1 MDVALWW
8 YKWVDGLARS
18 PDEVYGV
25 NNSHVTPDCHLSDK
39 ASCKPATQSQEI
51 RRFWPLA
58 LSAPGRSLYCT
69 HFMGWLAAPLCTMN
83 CTHVYC
89 IYVNIYTCT
98 MYPVIYGS
106 LLALH
111 IAIVHMCIISVV
123 NVGWWLPGRSTTKW
137 QWTRLWLVIASGIRT
152 LHWSKIYIIQG
163 SQVFMTK
170 SDLCPKPSPCWLV
183 DY

>member
-1 MDVALWW
+1 
-8 YKWVDGLARS
+8 
-18 PDEVYGV
+18 
-25 NNSHVTPDCHLSDK
+25 
-39 ASCKPATQSQEI
+39 
-51 RRFWPLA
+51 
-58 LSAPGRSLYCT
+58 
-69 HFMGWLAAPLCTMN
+69 MGWLAAPLCTMN

-98 MYPVIYGS
+98 IYPVIYGS

-152 LHWSKIYIIQG
+152 LHWSKIYSIQG
-163 SQVFMTK
+163 CQFLSQ
-170 SDLCPKPSPCWLV
+170 SPIYAQNHLHGRLICWLV
-183 DY
+183 DYLQFVITLYWSKINSIQGSQFLSNPGVRSMSIRH